1 MSRAEDILEIG
12 MLAQR
17 YADAV
22 MRHDADDWGACWA
35 EDGEWD
41 TGAPEPVRGRE
52 AIVEAWKAAM
62 AGLSFAVFMVQ
73 PSIVEVDGDTGTS
86 RSYVEEVLEAGGKS
100 FMVYGVYNDE
110 VIRENGAWRFK
121 ARHYNVLYNGPVDLA
136 GEKTGYRG

>member
-1 MSRAEDILEIG
+1 VTPRLGWLRNAGITLRA
-12 MLAQR
+12 LA
-17 YADAV
+17 
-22 MRHDADDWGACWA
+22 
-35 EDGEWD
+35 
-41 TGAPEPVRGRE
+41 APWSANTMG
-52 AIVEAWKAAM
+52 
-62 AGLSFAVFMVQ
+62 GLSFAVFMVQ